1 MNTNSENDE
10 IRMTDAEGITN
21 DEWLNQRAISINNC
35 GFVRNSSF
43 DIRALAFQS
52 LISSHQMKTLGII
65 GGLGPESTLDYYQR
79 IIALYR
85 ERTGDGHYPEFI
97 IVSVDLRKGLD
108 FMDANDL
115 GGMADYLLEAIGKL
129 TRSGAD
135 FGIVSAN
142 TPHIVFDEVA
152 LKSPIPLIS
161 IVEATCATATAQNL
175 KRLALFGTR
184 YTMQAN
190 FYPKVFAREGIELLV
205 PDPHDQDYI
214 HDKYMNEL
222 VPGKFLAE
230 TRAGLLAI
238 VDRMKGKSAIDG
250 VILAGTE
257 LPLILRDADH
267 NGIPFLDTTKIHC
280 GAAVDQMLS

>member
-1 MNTNSENDE
+1 
-10 IRMTDAEGITN
+10 
-21 DEWLNQRAISINNC
+21 
-35 GFVRNSSF
+35 
-43 DIRALAFQS
+43 
-52 LISSHQMKTLGII
+52 MKTLGII

-85 ERTGDGHYPEFI
+85 ERTGDRRYPEFV

-115 GGMADYLLEAIGKL
+115 GGMANYLLESIDKL
-129 TRSGAD
+129 ARAGAD
-135 FGIVSAN
+135 FGIISAN

-152 LKSPIPLIS
+152 PRLPIPLIS
-161 IVEATCATATAQNL
+161 IVEATRAAAKAQNL

-184 YTMQAN
+184 YTMQAS
-190 FYPKVFAREGIELLV
+190 FYPKVFARDGIELLV
-205 PDPHDQDYI
+205 PDLQDMDYI

-222 VPGKFLAE
+222 VPGKFLAD

-238 VDRMKGKSAIDG
+238 VDRMKATSDIDG

-257 LPLILRDADH
+257 LPLILRDPIH
-267 NGIPFLDTTKIHC
+267 NGIPFLDTTKIHVE
-280 GAAVDQMLS
+280 AAIAHMLS